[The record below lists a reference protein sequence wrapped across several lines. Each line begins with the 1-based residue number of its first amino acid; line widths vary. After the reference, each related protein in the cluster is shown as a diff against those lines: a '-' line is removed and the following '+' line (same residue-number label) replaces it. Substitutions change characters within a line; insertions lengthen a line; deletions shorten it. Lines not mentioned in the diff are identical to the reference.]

1 MYICNIEFIELI
13 FRVELIELLK
23 KEKIAYILEN
33 NTLKMASL
41 SLYIEEYLESLDI
54 YPEKI

>member
-1 MYICNIEFIELI
+1 
-13 FRVELIELLK
+13 LIELLK

-41 SLYIEEYLESLDI
+41 PLYIEEYLESLDI